1 LRHYLACQTGQA
13 NMARAAFSPIA
24 CSWSRIDRRRNIM
37 ERTLFGAAG
46 VEETHHT
53 QSSHYFLRFKA
64 LPLAGMSSVAGKPV
78 VARFDGGQLSV
89 QAWLTNRGS

>member
-1 LRHYLACQTGQA
+1 
-13 NMARAAFSPIA
+13 MARAAFSPIA

-78 VARFDGGQLSV
+78 VARFDGGQLSS
-89 QAWLTNRGS
+89 RHGSPIGVHND

>member
-1 LRHYLACQTGQA
+1 
-13 NMARAAFSPIA
+13 
-24 CSWSRIDRRRNIM
+24 M

-78 VARFDGGQLSV
+78 SRPF
-89 QAWLTNRGS
+89 